1 MSIYALKPAFQG
13 LLRPL
18 VNKLAAKGI
27 TANQITLLACGI
39 SLIVGALACLA
50 AHYQQFLWLWA
61 LPVWF
66 FLRMAF
72 NAIDGML
79 AREHQQQ
86 SALGGYLNELT
97 DVISDSFM
105 YLPLVFISWIN
116 PWAVWS
122 IIVLAIISEFAGV
135 LGQAHGNGRRY
146 DGPMGKSDR
155 AFAISLVA
163 LLAIYLPEQALWI
176 HLLLLLVNALLIL
189 TIYRR
194 VANGLKNI
202 GA

>member
-1 MSIYALKPAFQG
+1 MSIYALKPAFQS

-18 VNKLAAKGI
+18 VKRLAQRGV
-27 TANQITLLACGI
+27 TANQVTLLACLV
-39 SLIVGALACLA
+39 SLAVSALVCVGVIFSLPW
-50 AHYQQFLWLWA
+50 FLWM
-61 LPVWF
+61 LPIWF
-66 FLRMAF
+66 FVRMAF

-79 AREHQQQ
+79 AREHHQQ

-97 DVISDSFM
+97 DVISDSAL
-105 YLPLVFISWIN
+105 YLPLVFVSWIN
-116 PWAVWS
+116 PWPIWS

-135 LGQAHGNGRRY
+135 LGQVHGNGRRY

-163 LLAIYLPEQALWI
+163 LLVIYLPDSVLGINALVVFI
-176 HLLLLLVNALLIL
+176 NALLLL

-194 VANGLKNI
+194 VSNGLKP
-202 GA
+202 